1 MSNSQQMSRRNFFG
15 TVGALSAGIA
25 ASTMVGT
32 SVAFADEVA
41 TDSVPRLWTPEVP
54 ESWDA
59 EAEIVVLG
67 SGIAGACAAVE
78 AYDLGM
84 DVLMVTAAPSVVQCA
99 CTLSGGAISGCNTA
113 IQADAG
119 EEDDVEDMIKD
130 VLRCG
135 GEMGDPDVIRAWCE
149 NSGETIDWL
158 EELGCPI
165 SPTVSGGSGSCFL
178 HASVHHSSPAGT
190 GRGIMEGL
198 EQAVA
203 DRDIN
208 VMWNTPAKKLY
219 RAENGDVVGCYVEDE
234 NGQGMNIKAQKGIVL
249 ATGGFGINEE
259 LWNLYNPY
267 TGYVIAN
274 SRKVVLTGPA
284 EDKGEGI
291 LMATAIGADA
301 YRSPAN
307 YGTGGVEVGPEPG
320 MGNGNLLP
328 YNWAADGMIEVTT
341 EGKRF
346 NDETSFPDF
355 YGDSKKFTTIPEMW
369 NLSIFDD
376 NARLSEGGQ
385 RQAQAIIDLA
395 TENGMDSV
403 FSADTIEELCE
414 HFGIPADAVQQSIDE
429 YNGYVDA
436 GGPDEFG
443 RTEFNAKIE
452 TPPFWGIEQAIAI
465 GLSKG
470 GLKVS
475 PATEVLDVFDQP
487 IHRLYAAGEV
497 AFARTMGDGRI
508 HIAGAQNG
516 SAATFGRLAARAVN
530 ELEPQ
535 A

>member
-1 MSNSQQMSRRNFFG
+1 MNKQQEITRRGFLSG
-15 TVGALSAGIA
+15 MGMVSAGVA
-25 ASTMVGT
+25 AAALTT
-32 SVAFADEVA
+32 APTQAFADEA
-41 TDSVPRLWTPEVP
+41 ASASVPGLWTPEVP

-59 EAEIVVLG
+59 EADIVVLG
-67 SGIAGACAAVE
+67 SGIAGACGAIE
-78 AYDLGM
+78 AYELGM

-149 NSGETIDWL
+149 NSGETIDWM
-158 EELGCPI
+158 EELGCTFT
-165 SPTVSGGSGSCFL
+165 PTVHDGNCFT
-178 HASVHHSSPAGT
+178 HKTAHSSSPAGT
-190 GRGIMEGL
+190 GRGVMEGL
-198 EQAVA
+198 AAAV
-203 DRDIN
+203 DERGIN

-234 NGQGMNIKAQKGIVL
+234 NGQGSNIKARKGILL

-259 LWNLYNPY
+259 LWRLYNPY
-267 TGYVIAN
+267 TAWVIAN

-307 YGTGGVEVGPEPG
+307 YGTGGVEVGPESG

-328 YNWAADGMIEVTT
+328 YSWAADGMIEVTT

-355 YGDSKKFTTIPEMW
+355 FGDTKKFTGIPEMW
-369 NLSIFDD
+369 NLSIFDE
-376 NARLSEGGQ
+376 NARLSDGGQ

-395 TENGMDSV
+395 QENGMDSV
-403 FSADTIEELCE
+403 FCADTIEELCE
-414 HFGIPADAVQQSIDE
+414 HFNVPADAVKQSIE
-429 YNGYVDA
+429 EFNGFVDD

-452 TPPFWGIEQAIAI
+452 TPPFWGIEQSIAI

-470 GLKVS
+470 GLKTS
-475 PATEVLDVFDQP
+475 PRAEVLDVFDQP
-487 IHRLYAAGEV
+487 IPRLYAAGEV

-508 HIAGAQNG
+508 HITGAQNG
-516 SAATFGRLAARAVN
+516 SAATFGRIGARSIN
-530 ELEPQ
+530 ELDPQ
-535 A
+535 E